1 MTEQNAIEH
10 VQKEYGSF
18 EEFVYE
24 LVQLDEGAI
33 LDSVEKGEYS
43 LENLSKRLD
52 LPEGVIGRI
61 LQSGSFRSALSRA
74 VAMSAFTIS
83 DEIAHVRLVADKA
96 TDKKSNIST
105 LTEAY
110 NHLRSIQERPLQGTQ
125 QGIFVPIQINVQ
137 GKGDDGFETDATT
150 LHTPSKAGDL
160 PPEGARVRYE
170 KKSKDDRTING
181 VPVGSDLD
189 FYSGEGTI
197 GETSPFKSDDKS

>member
-10 VQKEYGSF
+10 VQNKYGSF

-24 LVQLDEGAI
+24 LVKLEEGSI
-33 LDSVEKGEYS
+33 LDSIEAGEYS
-43 LENLSKRLD
+43 LENLSKKLD
-52 LPEGVIGRI
+52 LPEGIIGRI
-61 LQSGSFRSALSRA
+61 IQSGSFRSALSRA
-74 VAMSAFTIS
+74 IAMSAFTIS

-125 QGIFVPIQINVQ
+125 QGIFVPIQINIE
-137 GKGDDGFETDATT
+137 GKGDDGFETSQDNS
-150 LHTPSKAGDL
+150 HSPSKSGDL

-170 KKSKDDRTING
+170 KKSKDERTING
-181 VPVGSDLD
+181 VPIGSELD

-197 GETSPFKSDDKS
+197 GEASPFKSDSKS